1 MSMDT
6 EHWTLA
12 GYWQSPRC
20 LLALVAYLM
29 PRVQTTIRPSTK
41 ALGNLERL
49 STHNLSLMPA
59 QNPRLFKCA
68 TMVAKV
74 SPVFLPR
81 LMFIRFQLIRALT
94 IKAQAVE
101 APKATPLTLPIPNP
115 SPYLNVKNSIEI

>member
-1 MSMDT
+1 MSMDID
-6 EHWTLA
+6 HWKLA
-12 GYWQSPRC
+12 GYWQSAHC

-41 ALGNLERL
+41 AQGNWERL
-49 STHNLSLMPA
+49 STHNLSLMAA
-59 QNPRLFKCA
+59 QNPKLFKCA
-68 TMVAKV
+68 AMVAKV

-94 IKAQAVE
+94 IE